1 MSTGK
6 RGTLKFIASRELLEA
21 IHNDLERLYDQL
33 RGLSPYNFEVCYE
46 PLTDMLRLVLIG
58 YTATYVRHLEAK
70 FPCTLKGHHE
80 LASTLRTSLAQL
92 TLQAEAG
99 GLVPSLFVAAGTPPP
114 PSAEQVNIIH
124 LENLDD

>member
-6 RGTLKFIASRELLEA
+6 W
-21 IHNDLERLYDQL
+21 ERLHAQL
-33 RGLSPYNFEVCYE
+33 RGLSPYDFEVCYE

-58 YTATYVRHLEAK
+58 YTATYVRRLEAK
-70 FPCTLKGHHE
+70 LPGTFRGHQE

-92 TLQAEAG
+92 TLQAEAE
-99 GLVPSLFVAAGTPPP
+99 GLVPSLFAGAATPPH
-114 PSAEQVNIIH
+114 PSAEQINIIH